1 MSFCE
6 IQNVTKSYFLE
17 DKRIDVLKGI
27 DLCIR
32 DGEMLSLTGAS
43 GSGKSTFL
51 QVLGALDSPTDGR
64 ILFDGRDV
72 THLCEAELS
81 RFRNETIGFVF
92 QSHHLLPELNALE
105 NVMMPALIRR
115 MARSEAAKKAAE
127 LLSAVGLENRAS
139 HKPGE
144 LSGGEQQRVALARA
158 LVLSPRLLLADEPT
172 GNLDPATGE
181 GIHEVI
187 RRLNREL
194 GITALIVTHNLELAQ
209 AMPRQL
215 RLHDGIVEDVTPRRI
230 SADEPKPAGNS
241 AGAQEQPS
249 VQTAIQPEIQKT
261 PDDPARLSAVSLEL
275 PPSES
280 SKN

>member
-6 IQNVTKSYFLE
+6 IQHVTKSYFLD
-17 DKRIDVLKGI
+17 DKRIDVLRDV
-27 DLCIR
+27 DLCIA

-51 QVLGALDSPTDGR
+51 QVLGALDSPTSGR

-115 MARSEAAKKAAE
+115 MDRGEAAKKAAS
-127 LLSAVGLENRAS
+127 LLDAVGLSHRSS

-194 GITALIVTHNLELAQ
+194 GIAALIVTHNLELAQ

-215 RLHDGIVEDVTPRRI
+215 RLHDGVVEEVNV
-230 SADEPKPAGNS
+230 SEKAVEPP
-241 AGAQEQPS
+241 
-249 VQTAIQPEIQKT
+249 
-261 PDDPARLSAVSLEL
+261 L
-275 PPSES
+275 PIA
-280 SKN
+280 

>member
-1 MSFCE
+1 MAFCE
-6 IQNVTKSYFLE
+6 IHSVTKSYFLE
-17 DKRIDVLKGI
+17 DRRIDVLKGV
-27 DLCIR
+27 DLSIEQ
-32 DGEMLSLTGAS
+32 GQMLSLTGAS

-51 QVLGALDSPTDGR
+51 QVLGALDSPTSGK

-72 THLCEAELS
+72 TLLGEGELS

-92 QSHHLLPELNALE
+92 QSHHLLPELTALE
-105 NVMMPALIRR
+105 NAMMPALIRR
-115 MARSEAAKKAAE
+115 MPRIEAARKAND
-127 LLSAVGLENRAS
+127 LLHAVGLSHRKD

-187 RRLNREL
+187 RRLNADL
-194 GITALIVTHNLELAQ
+194 KIAALIVTHNSELAQ

-215 RLHDGIVEDVTPRRI
+215 RLKNGILEEAVQGRFPGDG
-230 SADEPKPAGNS
+230 DEGAATAG
-241 AGAQEQPS
+241 G
-249 VQTAIQPEIQKT
+249 TA
-261 PDDPARLSAVSLEL
+261 S
-275 PPSES
+275 PP
-280 SKN
+280 

>member
-1 MSFCE
+1 MPFCE
-6 IQNVTKSYFLE
+6 IRDVEKSYFLE
-17 DKRIDVLKGI
+17 GKRIDVLRGVNLTI
-27 DLCIR
+27 EP
-32 DGEMLSLTGAS
+32 GQMLSLTGAS

-51 QVLGALDSPTDGR
+51 QVLGALDAPTAGS

-92 QSHHLLPELNALE
+92 QFHHLLPELTALE

-115 MARSEAAKKAAE
+115 MAHGEAAQKAAV
-127 LLSAVGLENRAS
+127 LLDAVGLTDRAA

-172 GNLDPATGE
+172 GNLDPKTGE

-187 RRLNREL
+187 KRLNEKL
-194 GITALIVTHNLELAQ
+194 GIAALVVTHNGELAR
-209 AMPRQL
+209 AMPRRL
-215 RLHDGIVEDVTPRRI
+215 RLQDGIIVEDVQGTT
-230 SADEPKPAGNS
+230 AD
-241 AGAQEQPS
+241 
-249 VQTAIQPEIQKT
+249 
-261 PDDPARLSAVSLEL
+261 RLDG
-275 PPSES
+275 
-280 SKN
+280 